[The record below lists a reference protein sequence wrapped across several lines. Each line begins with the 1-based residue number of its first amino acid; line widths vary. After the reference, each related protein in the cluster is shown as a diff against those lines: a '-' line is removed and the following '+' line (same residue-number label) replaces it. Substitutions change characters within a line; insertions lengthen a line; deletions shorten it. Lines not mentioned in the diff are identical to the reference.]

1 MKNREMGSKAIEER
15 RSRQAA
21 IRGLARGFSYPDAQ
35 WVDTLLSG
43 LWPKALA
50 EVLESMSLSIEGMR
64 KAVAELPKEPAA
76 ALQAL
81 QVEYTHLFINAIP
94 HVPVPPYASAYVGQG
109 MLMNEPA
116 EAALRAY
123 RHAGLDLAED
133 YHDLP
138 DHLAVELEFLSW
150 LEERAIEAYEERNG
164 ERAQV
169 WTEQKETFLSQQVQP
184 WLPEFCWRVEEAA
197 RIPFY
202 PELAKLVKL
211 LLGNI
216 HEPGQT

>member
-35 WVDTLLSG
+35 WVESLLSG
-43 LWPKALA
+43 EWVEAFRG
-50 EVLESMSLSIEGMR
+50 VLEPLGASSKGLEGAIAALPAEP
-64 KAVAELPKEPAA
+64 AVAV
-76 ALQAL
+76 QAL

-184 WLPEFCWRVEEAA
+184 WLPEFCRRVEEAA

-211 LLGNI
+211 FLGNI